1 MLSFESVL
9 VDIEYDHKKK
19 DIDFFPNNILILTIQ
34 CVKSFE
40 KDRWIF

>member
-19 DIDFFPNNILILTIQ
+19 DIDFFQTTF
-34 CVKSFE
+34 SY
-40 KDRWIF
+40 